1 MFSDWTDPFEIDN
14 YYQDLDG
21 LMKDIQVA
29 PSSSM
34 YYRSPQ
40 STLKPVAT
48 EVKPP
53 ATTSQK
59 PEAPVS
65 QVVNTSPKS
74 KFEVKPDSIFLD
86 GHPVGHQPPF
96 NILRSGPPKET
107 YCDGATNGYC
117 SGMDWFSIWLYV
129 FIGFL
134 CILLVAYRIKICA
147 LESQIRTSDMAV
159 KMMIMLQNGLSQK
172 GKPTS

>member
-29 PSSSM
+29 PSASM
-34 YYRSPQ
+34 YYRPPQ
-40 STLKPVAT
+40 AVPKPVAT
-48 EVKPP
+48 EVKTPVTVP
-53 ATTSQK
+53 QT

-65 QVVNTSPKS
+65 QVVNTPPKS

-107 YCDGATNGYC
+107 YCDGSGYYN
-117 SGMDWFSIWLYV
+117 GMDWSTIWLYV
-129 FIGFL
+129 FVGFL
-134 CILLVAYRIKICA
+134 CVLLVAYRMRICA
-147 LESQIRTSDMAV
+147 LESQVRTSDMAV
-159 KMMIMLQNGLSQK
+159 KMMIMLQNGFSQK
-172 GKPTS
+172 SKQSA